1 MLKPDTRN
9 RCQWCTDDPI
19 YIDYHDNEW
28 GIAVH
33 DDIHLFEMLTLEGAQ
48 AGLSWLTILRKREN
62 YRKAFD
68 GFRPEIIAKYD
79 AKKIEG
85 LLNNPGIIRNRLK
98 IEATIHNARNALKI
112 QDELGSLD
120 SFLWKF
126 VGDRPIQNAWRS
138 LKEIPCQSNESDLM
152 SRELKKKDFK
162 FVGTKICY
170 SFMQAVGMINDH
182 EVSCFCYKR
191 VKKLG

>member
-79 AKKIEG
+79 SKKIEG